1 VRPAVRWRF
10 TVKNAAA
17 ARRTVAGLAPSGPD
31 AGGRRWSSHLDYH
44 KEHTMHARKLTSA
57 LAATAV
63 AIALAAAAGIIV
75 VC

>member
-1 VRPAVRWRF
+1 
-10 TVKNAAA
+10 
-17 ARRTVAGLAPSGPD
+17 
-31 AGGRRWSSHLDYH
+31 
-44 KEHTMHARKLTSA
+44 MHARKLTSA